1 MPLTARVSSSSTLIT
16 STKLRELYKA
26 GSGCVLQPEPAC
38 LPWLQHP
45 IIIGLSGGR
54 DSVALLCMLIGHGCA
69 LQACHVHHGIR
80 GDEADADAAFCAEL
94 CAALRVKLHTEY
106 VDIPAL
112 AAERGT
118 SLETTARVERRR
130 ILQQVAERSGV
141 CASIALAHHAD
152 DQAETVLFRLARG
165 AAGLRGMR
173 PVHCAE
179 GHVWLRPLLGC
190 TRAQITGFLR
200 SIGQAWREDSTNAVA
215 DVARNRLRLEV
226 MPALN
231 RAMGRDV
238 TPIINRSAR
247 LHEETLSALEF
258 ALSQLPLTDPQGRL
272 YLPTLLDKP
281 AAYRKAVIRHYLQQ
295 CAVRGISEMMIV
307 QIDDILN
314 PAAPVSRIDLPGGLR
329 AIRRQ
334 KRLIIEPA
342 STGEDEA

>member
-1 MPLTARVSSSSTLIT
+1 MMKTKERGLLTWIT
-16 STKLRELYKA
+16 KSGRIDREQ
-26 GSGCVLQPEPAC
+26 VEDDLQEIVRHYRNYGY
-38 LPWLQHP
+38 LH
-45 IIIGLSGGR
+45 
-54 DSVALLCMLIGHGCA
+54 
-69 LQACHVHHGIR
+69 ACHVHHGIR
-80 GDEADADAAFCAEL
+80 GDEADADASFCAEL
-94 CAALRVKLHTEY
+94 CAEWEIPLHTER

-130 ILQQVAERSGV
+130 ILQQVA
-141 CASIALAHHAD
+141 ASVGEDAVIALAHHAD

-173 PVHCAE
+173 PVHRAE

-190 TRAQITGFLR
+190 TRAQITDFLR
-200 SIGQAWREDSTNAVA
+200 SIGQPWREDSTNAVA
-215 DVARNRLRLEV
+215 DVVRNRLRLEV

-247 LHEETLSALEF
+247 LHEESLDALEI

-281 AAYRKAVIRHYLQQ
+281 EAYRKAVIWRYLQQ
-295 CAVRGISEMMIV
+295 EGVSGVCEAMV
-307 QIDDILN
+307 QQVDAIL
-314 PAAPVSRIDLPGGLR
+314 APGARSSRVNLPGGLR
-329 AIRRQ
+329 AVRRQ
-334 KRLIIEPA
+334 KRLIIEPVQ
-342 STGEDEA
+342 SGEDEA